1 MPHHPAHDTPPLKGN
16 GAGAVDNALPLA
28 PGQSLLFFGD
38 SITAEPSGYV
48 AVLAQALAHTRADLG
63 LRLINAGISG
73 NTVRDLEARLDRDV
87 LAQHPTYVAICIG
100 ANDYLGAAAGD
111 PHGVPLQEFIS
122 RYHGLLDRLRAG
134 GVQTVLLTIPIS
146 GQDDEDHP
154 IPDPGPYNAAILAL
168 AARERLPA
176 VDLQRAFHEVYERA
190 GNYKQIVRLSDD
202 GIHPN
207 RQGHALIAR
216 ALVAQLGLLRK
227 EPRQ

>member
-1 MPHHPAHDTPPLKGN
+1 MPHHPAHDNSPST
-16 GAGAVDNALPLA
+16 GATTQAAVDNTLPLA

-38 SITAEPSGYV
+38 SITAAQPGYV
-48 AVLAQALAHTRADLG
+48 EVLAQALAHTRTDLG

-87 LAQHPTYVAICIG
+87 LAQQPTWVAICIG
-100 ANDYLGAAAGD
+100 ANDYIGAAVAD
-111 PHGVPLQEFIS
+111 PHGVPLPEFTT
-122 RYHGLLDRLRAG
+122 RYQALLTRVRAAG
-134 GVQTVLLTIPIS
+134 IGPILLTIPII

-168 AARERLPA
+168 AAHERLPV
-176 VDLQRAFHEVYERA
+176 VDLHRAFYEVYERA

-216 ALVAQLGLLRK
+216 ALIAQLGLLRK
-227 EPRQ
+227 Q

>member
-1 MPHHPAHDTPPLKGN
+1 MPHHPAHDHTPAP

-28 PGQSLLFFGD
+28 PDQSLLFFGD
-38 SITAEPSGYV
+38 SITAEPAGYV
-48 AVLAQALAHTRADLG
+48 AVLGQALRHTRADLG

-73 NTVRDLEARLDRDV
+73 NTVRDLAARLERDV
-87 LAQHPTYVAICIG
+87 LAQPPTYVAICIG
-100 ANDYLGAAAGD
+100 ANDYLGAAAGE
-111 PHGVPLQEFIS
+111 PQGVPLPEFVL
-122 RYHGLLDRLRAG
+122 RYEALVGRLRAAG
-134 GVQTVLLTIPIS
+134 ITVIVLTIPII
-146 GQDDEDHP
+146 GQDDTDHP

-168 AARERLPA
+168 AARARLPV
-176 VDLQRAFHEVYERA
+176 VDLHRAFYEVYERA

-227 EPRQ
+227 GGAP